1 MVGCSGDEFT
11 SILRA
16 LGFRLERRKIEG
28 GNGADAIPA
37 KAEAAPDKSPHTEA
51 PLAEAAPAAATAA
64 EPAPA
69 ETETPTAETSDAVA
83 EAPRD
88 AVAEPAFDEIWRPG
102 KRRDP
107 HRPQHARGKARKP
120 AEAGDRSPRQG
131 KGHKKAKGNERDQA
145 KGQDR
150 DRQTRQG
157 RDRQG
162 QPKRE
167 RMLPEHSP
175 FAALKDLRDSL
186 AARSRP
192 EKS

>member
-1 MVGCSGDEFT
+1 LGC
-11 SILRA
+11 R
-16 LGFRLERRKIEG
+16 
-28 GNGADAIPA
+28 
-37 KAEAAPDKSPHTEA
+37 
-51 PLAEAAPAAATAA
+51 
-64 EPAPA
+64 
-69 ETETPTAETSDAVA
+69 
-83 EAPRD
+83 
-88 AVAEPAFDEIWRPG
+88 
-102 KRRDP
+102 
-107 HRPQHARGKARKP
+107 P
-120 AEAGDRSPRQG
+120 AEAGDRPPRHG
-131 KGHKKAKGNERDQA
+131 KGHKKAKGNERGQA

-150 DRQTRQG
+150 DGQARQG